1 MNRSSQ
7 FESAGRFRAGR
18 VKAFT
23 LIELLVVIAIIAV
36 LAGLLLPGLGRARQS
51 GLAAACQGNLRQLQ
65 LAWLSYA
72 HDHADVIPPNSYV
85 YIVGETNG
93 PSLASTSWAPGNVTQ
108 DTTTSNIVAGVLF
121 PYLRSPAVYRCP
133 GDRTTIRDT
142 NTGALHPRTR
152 SYNLS
157 IWLNCDLAED
167 TRRTL
172 AEASRPSP
180 SDVFT
185 FIDTHELSCVDAT
198 FGTYRPDDDTGNRDY
213 WIDLPA
219 DRHNRGANLAFVD
232 GHVEKWH
239 WKAPKV
245 FTEWGTAAR
254 PDGDLDDLRR
264 LQSKLPELPSNVYI
278 VNP

>member
-1 MNRSSQ
+1 MNANIPTLRSDR
-7 FESAGRFRAGR
+7 FPAG
-18 VKAFT
+18 FT
-23 LIELLVVIAIIAV
+23 LIELLVVIAIIAL
-36 LAGLLLPGLGRARQS
+36 LAGLLLPGLGRARQA

-65 LAWLSYA
+65 LAWLGYA
-72 HDHADVIPPNSYV
+72 HDHADQLPPNSYV

-108 DTTTSNIVAGVLF
+108 DTTVSNLVAGVLF
-121 PYLRSPAVYRCP
+121 PYLRAAAIYRCP
-133 GDRTTIRDT
+133 GDRSTLRETDT
-142 NTGALHPRTR
+142 GRTVPRTR

-180 SDVFT
+180 ADVFT
-185 FIDTHELSCVDAT
+185 FIDTHEASCVDAT
-198 FGTYRPDDDTGNRDY
+198 FGTYRPDDAWGNADA

-219 DRHNRGANLAFVD
+219 GRHNQGCNLAFVD
-232 GHVEKWH
+232 GHVEKWR
-239 WKAPKV
+239 WNAPKH
-245 FTEWGTAAR
+245 FTEWGAPAR
-254 PDGDLDDLRR
+254 PGGDLADLRR
-264 LQSKLPELPSNVYI
+264 LQSKLPELPSHAYI

>member
-1 MNRSSQ
+1 MKSIRQRVSEAS
-7 FESAGRFRAGR
+7 FRAGQER
-18 VKAFT
+18 AFT
-23 LIELLVVIAIIAV
+23 LVELLVVIAIIAV
-36 LAGLLLPGLGRARQS
+36 LAGLLLPGLTRARQA
-51 GLAAACQGNLRQLQ
+51 GLSAACQGNLRQLQ

-72 HDHADVIPPNSYV
+72 HDHADTIPPNSYV

-93 PSLASTSWAPGNVTQ
+93 PSLASTSWAPGNVTE
-108 DTTTSNIVAGVLF
+108 DTTTSNLVAGVLF
-121 PYLRSPAVYRCP
+121 PYTRSVAIYRCP
-133 GDRTTIRDT
+133 GDRTTIRNT
-142 NTGALHPRTR
+142 NTGAIGPRTR

-180 SDVFT
+180 TDVFT

-198 FGTYRPDDDTGNRDY
+198 FGTYRPDDDTGNSDY

-219 DRHNRGANLAFVD
+219 DRHNQGANLAFVD
-232 GHVEKWH
+232 GHVEKWR
-239 WKAPKV
+239 WKAPKI

-254 PDGDLDDLRR
+254 PGGDLEDLRR
-264 LQSKLPELPSNVYI
+264 LQSKLPELPSHAYI

>member
-1 MNRSSQ
+1 MDANIPRQRSDR
-7 FESAGRFRAGR
+7 FPAG
-18 VKAFT
+18 FT
-23 LIELLVVIAIIAV
+23 LIELLVVIAIIAL
-36 LAGLLLPGLGRARQS
+36 LAGLLLPGLGRARQA

-72 HDHADVIPPNSYV
+72 HDHADQLPPNSYV

-108 DTTTSNIVAGVLF
+108 DTTVSNLMAGVLF
-121 PYLRSPAVYRCP
+121 PYLGATAIYRCP
-133 GDRTTIRDT
+133 GDRSTLREADT
-142 NTGALHPRTR
+142 RRTVPRTR

-172 AEASRPSP
+172 PEASRPSP
-180 SDVFT
+180 ADVFT
-185 FIDTHELSCVDAT
+185 FIDTHEASCVDAT
-198 FGTYRPDDDTGNRDY
+198 FGTYRPDDAWGNADT

-219 DRHNRGANLAFVD
+219 DRHNQGCNLAFVD
-232 GHVEKWH
+232 GHVEKWR
-239 WKAPKV
+239 WKAPKS
-245 FTEWGTAAR
+245 FTEWGAPAR
-254 PDGDLDDLRR
+254 PGGDLGDLRR
-264 LQSKLPELPSNVYI
+264 LQSKLPELPSRAYI